1 MLFSDLPSHK
11 VGDYCLT
18 LYTKET
24 DGVIC
29 HVEAELLRKLSMPP
43 VQLQRTIVSRQRLDL
58 KVQMDRD
65 AS

>member
-11 VGDYCLT
+11 VGDYWLT
-18 LYTKET
+18 SYTKET

-43 VQLQRTIVSRQRLDL
+43 VQLQRTVVLRQWLDL
-58 KVQMDRD
+58 KAQMDRD
-65 AS
+65 AF